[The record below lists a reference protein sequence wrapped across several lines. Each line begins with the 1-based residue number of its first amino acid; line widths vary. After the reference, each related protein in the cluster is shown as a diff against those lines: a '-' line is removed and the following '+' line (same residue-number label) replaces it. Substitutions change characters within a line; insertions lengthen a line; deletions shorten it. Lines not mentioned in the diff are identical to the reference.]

1 MDRTLPPPVDAAS
14 PAREASAMT
23 DAPAPFDPAAHG
35 WKHLRWHEEGFPTLV
50 GPFWSKKEGDRW
62 AYGLLAEPRHGNAH
76 GIIHGGMLVT
86 FLDQILGV
94 TCWEAANRGPV
105 VTIQLNMHFVSGGK
119 AGEFLEARAEAVR
132 ATRSVVFVRG
142 QITVGER
149 VVATADGV
157 WKRLGAP

>member
-1 MDRTLPPPVDAAS
+1 
-14 PAREASAMT
+14 MT

-35 WKHLRWHEEGFPTLV
+35 WKILHWHEEGFPLLV
-50 GPFWSKKEGDRW
+50 GPFWSRKEEDGW
-62 AYGLLAEPRHGNAH
+62 SYGLVAEPRHGNAH

-94 TCWEAANRGPV
+94 TCWEAAQRTPV
-105 VTIQLNMHFVSGGK
+105 VTIQLNTHFVSGAK
-119 AGEFLEARAEAVR
+119 AGDFLVARAEAVR

-142 QITVGER
+142 QIMCGER
-149 VVATADGV
+149 IVATADGV